1 MTIPTTQQITNLFLA
16 NFEAQLGQTS
26 PLSAKAFLRVLA
38 ATEAVVATGVYKFG
52 VDALLQSFA
61 LTATGDGLDAIGI
74 EYGVIRKVAVAA
86 VLTADLPGTNGTI
99 IPETVDFVGDS
110 NGVRYR
116 VDAPVTIAGGVAAL
130 SLTAKEAG
138 VSGNLNNGET
148 LSIGTQIAGAE
159 TIATVTGTTTTGA
172 NAETDA
178 NYRIRVLD
186 VIRAPGGGGN
196 AADYRNWA
204 QEVAG
209 VERAYPYA
217 GKPAEL
223 LAESSPPD
231 RTVYV
236 ESTTAI
242 DADGIAP
249 GGLLIQVRDS
259 ITTDPVTGLARQPLG
274 LTDETLF
281 VLAITRT
288 PFFVLITGL
297 SIDPAIEAAVKAEI
311 ETQLTAYFL
320 GLRPFVDG
328 VDAVIDRTDL
338 ITDLTVSNVVQ
349 DVLSGSGGT
358 AQAVAFDTTPGGS
371 LPQYQLGQGET
382 AKLSPG
388 GIFYVG

>member
-1 MTIPTTQQITNLFLA
+1 MTIPTTQQITDLFLA
-16 NFEAQLGQTS
+16 KFEAQLGQTS
-26 PLSAKAFLRVLA
+26 PLAAKAFLRVLS
-38 ATEAVVATGVYKFG
+38 ATEGVVATGLYKFG
-52 VDALLQSFA
+52 ADALLQAFA
-61 LTATGDGLDAIGI
+61 LTATGASLDEVGA

-110 NGVRYR
+110 NGIRYR
-116 VDAPVTIAGGVAAL
+116 NDAPVTVAGGVAAL
-130 SLTAKEAG
+130 SLTAKETG
-138 VSGNLNNGET
+138 TSGNLNNGET

-172 NAETDA
+172 DGESDA
-178 NYRIRVLD
+178 DYRLRVLD
-186 VIRAPGGGGN
+186 AIRAPGGGGN

-209 VERAYPYA
+209 VERAYSYA
-217 GKPAEL
+217 GKPAAL

-242 DADGIAP
+242 DPDGIAP
-249 GGLLIQVRDS
+249 DGLLTQVRAS
-259 ITTDPVTGLARQPLG
+259 ITTDPITGLARQPLG

-281 VLAITRT
+281 VVAITRT
-288 PFFVLITGL
+288 PFFVRITGL
-297 SIDPAIEAAVKAEI
+297 TIDPVIEATVKAEI
-311 ETQLTAYFL
+311 EAQLTAYFL

-349 DVLSGSGGT
+349 DVLSASGGT
-358 AQAVAFDTTPGGS
+358 AQAVAFDTAPGGS
-371 LPQYQLGQGET
+371 LPEYQLGQGET

-388 GIFYVG
+388 GITYV